1 MCVNVYIPYV
11 IYFVSN
17 YIHIVS
23 IISIL
28 LSIDSVKETLRL
40 YGEYRKFQ
48 TKLYF
53 KTVPQTEFEFS
64 LYQIY

>member
-53 KTVPQTEFEFS
+53 KTAANRV
-64 LYQIY
+64 